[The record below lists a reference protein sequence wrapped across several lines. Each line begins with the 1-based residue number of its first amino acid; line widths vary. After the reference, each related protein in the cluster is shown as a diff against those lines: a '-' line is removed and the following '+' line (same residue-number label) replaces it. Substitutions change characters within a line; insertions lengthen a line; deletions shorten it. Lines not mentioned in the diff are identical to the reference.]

1 LDSYLVEFRL
11 HGSARTFVKELIYDV
26 SKRFDVQGVTRNRV
40 VPHVSIVG
48 SFETTDERKVI
59 HATEQCG
66 NNFDL
71 VSFSFNGFRSFET
84 LNTGKQVLA
93 VKIEPSTELEELRSS
108 LIQKLVHCCAL
119 NEYDKGSYKPHAT
132 IAFKDIDDKFG
143 AIKKFLETVAV
154 PNVQHFV
161 LRLTLLKN
169 AKIVCEYDLFQHRLL
184 TRHEALDRTVRK
196 TTLQFLR
203 QRLNHEN
210 GFSHDKPL
218 IFSPSTRIFLIS
230 DLHLNHENIIR
241 YCKRPFRSKNEMN
254 EALVNNWNST
264 VRTSDLIFFLG
275 DLAFGTN
282 SRSIDYWLDKLKGK
296 KVFIRGNHDTQPFT
310 KALEAPNHY
319 FIRYKEQSFMLT
331 HNPIRPQYWNGWVI
345 HGEKHNNNLEKYPFI
360 NKEEK
365 TINVSVE
372 VINYKPISLDRIISE
387 INGYSFISALRQ
399 VFHRT

>member
-1 LDSYLVEFRL
+1 MSKPLDNYLVEFRL
-11 HGSARTFVKELIYDV
+11 HGSARRFVKELIYDV
-26 SKRFDVQGVTRNRV
+26 SNRFDVQGVTRNRV

-48 SFETTDERKVI
+48 SFQTTDERKVI
-59 HATEQCG
+59 NVIERCG

-71 VSFSFNGFRSFET
+71 VAFTFNGFRNFS
-84 LNTGKQVLA
+84 NRVL
-93 VKIEPSTELEELRSS
+93 VVNIEPSTELKELRSS
-108 LIQKLVHCCAL
+108 LIQKFTEYCVL
-119 NEYDKGSYKPHAT
+119 NEHDKESYKPHAT
-132 IAFKDIDDKFG
+132 IAFKDIDTKFG
-143 AIKKFLETVAV
+143 EIKKFLETVDV
-154 PNVQHFV
+154 PKIQHFV

-169 AKIVCEYDLFQHRLL
+169 AKILREYDLLQHRLL
-184 TRHEALDRTVRK
+184 TRNEALDKHMRK

-210 GFSHDKPL
+210 GFTPNEPL
-218 IFSPSTRIFLIS
+218 ILSPSTRIFLIS

-241 YCKRPFRSKNEMN
+241 YCKRPFRTKRQMN
-254 EALVNNWNST
+254 EALVNNWNNT
-264 VRTSDLIFFLG
+264 VKASDIIFFLG

-282 SRSIDYWLDKLKGK
+282 IRSIDYWLDKLNGK

-331 HNPIRPQYWNGWVI
+331 HKPLRPQYWNDWVI
-345 HGEKHNNNLEKYPFI
+345 HGEKHNNNLEKYPFM

-365 TINVSVE
+365 TINVSAE

-387 INGYSFISALRQ
+387 INGFSLISALRR
-399 VFHRT
+399 VFQRN